1 MSGENYNISNT
12 TNENNYTIFNILNIC
27 RIIFYT
33 PIVFLGGL
41 VGSIAYDY
49 FTFNEDDEKREEKK
63 SD

>member
-1 MSGENYNISNT
+1 MINCTECLECLECLECPEQSMFS
-12 TNENNYTIFNILNIC
+12 ILNIC

-41 VGSIAYDY
+41 VTSVAYDY
-49 FTFNEDDEKREEKK
+49 ITYKEEDNNKK